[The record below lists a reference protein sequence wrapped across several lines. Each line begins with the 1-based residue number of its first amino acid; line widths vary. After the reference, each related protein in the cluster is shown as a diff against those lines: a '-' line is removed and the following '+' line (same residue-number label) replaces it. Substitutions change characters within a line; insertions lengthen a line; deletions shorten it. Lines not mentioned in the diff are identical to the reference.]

1 MDSSILSLASV
12 TIAVAA
18 VAVATWQARINARSA
33 ERAARSA
40 ERTHTLPVISETFR
54 EFRSAEFRTRVSY
67 LTAKLPREARAA
79 RGFSSLPKKWRED
92 AYEVCYY
99 FDYLG
104 VLVNFG
110 IIREELVI
118 SLWGTTIMQVWLA
131 AEPLISRER
140 AHRRITYSAGISPG
154 FLVYYEDLVCRIMA
168 RGGRDAARQIQEQ
181 SGLRQLNEPLN
192 KLTVRSDKVLN
203 A

>member
-1 MDSSILSLASV
+1 MAQAMETNIISLVSV

-33 ERAARSA
+33 ERSARSA

-67 LTAKLPREARAA
+67 VTAKLPRAARAT
-79 RGFSSLPKKWRED
+79 RGFSSLPKTWRED
-92 AYEVCYY
+92 AYEVCYF

-104 VLVNFG
+104 VLVTFG
-110 IIREELVI
+110 IIRDELVI
-118 SLWGTTIMQVWLA
+118 SLCGTTIMQVWLA
-131 AEPLISRER
+131 AEPLIFKER
-140 AHRRITYSAGISPG
+140 THRRNTYPEGISPG

-168 RGGRDAARQIQEQ
+168 RGGRDAARQIQQ
-181 SGLRQLNEPLN
+181 RSGLRQLNQPLN
-192 KLTVRSDKVLN
+192 KLTVRSG
-203 A
+203 